1 MFNLELVRPL
11 VRKMSEYVMTRQ
23 GSSED
28 TLYLDLNEN
37 NYVDSPWRKYPEKQP
52 ARLAQRMADL
62 YRVQPDQILLGRGAD
77 ELIDCLV
84 RTFCEPGKDSILQF
98 TPTFSSYQIS
108 AELSGARVLSLG
120 LNSEFQIDVDQAV
133 KIIQQ
138 EKPKLVFVCTPNNP
152 TGTLITAP
160 SIQTLKDACGQ
171 ESLLV
176 VDEAYIEF
184 ANTESLAVTAT
195 QPGNMVVLRTLS
207 KIYGLAGL
215 RLGTLI
221 GCREVIDQVR
231 KVLPPF
237 PIPSPLEELALQQMD
252 SVNLA
257 PMLEEIQTERQRLKQ
272 FFAEHP
278 EVLQVLP
285 SAANFLLVRFKQPE
299 KVIETLMLQ
308 NISVRDRSRLPGLS
322 GGVRITI
329 GTPEQNSRLIEAL
342 T

>member
-1 MFNLELVRPL
+1 
-11 VRKMSEYVMTRQ
+11 MTRQ

-272 FFAEHP
+272 FFTEHP
-278 EVLQVLP
+278 
-285 SAANFLLVRFKQPE
+285 
-299 KVIETLMLQ
+299 
-308 NISVRDRSRLPGLS
+308 
-322 GGVRITI
+322 
-329 GTPEQNSRLIEAL
+329 
-342 T
+342 